1 MKNALLKAVLLF
13 SLTVLCTHAPAQ
25 IITTIAGIYDSNAY
39 NGDTIAAAAVH
50 LAGPDN
56 VILDGA
62 GNYYISDTYHDRIRK
77 VDAAGVITTIAGTG
91 TTMGGGF
98 SGDGGPATAAQLNA
112 PLGMVFDHAGNLYI
126 ADNYNNRIR
135 KISTTGII
143 TTIAGTDTAGYNGDN
158 IPATAAQLNSPH
170 FIAFDAAENLYICD
184 YNNSRIRKIDGS
196 GIITTIAGTG
206 STMGSPAEDSAATLA
221 SVHHP
226 YGIAID
232 ENGNIYFS
240 DETAN
245 KVRRI
250 NPAGIVSTIAGNGH
264 SNYNGDNIPA
274 TNAWLFNPCG
284 IAVDNS
290 GNVYFADG
298 NNCRIR
304 KIDNTGI
311 ITTIAGIGSSAYSG
325 DGGPATA
332 AAISA
337 ITGVTIS
344 TSGDMYIAG
353 FSSDV
358 IRLVTHAINSVPEIN
373 NEPVNIELYPN
384 PNNGAFELLVKTGQ
398 DGPVDIFIADAMGR
412 VIYRFRGMTNH
423 AMTIKIPALP
433 GLYLATVAT
442 TQGTSKKAI
451 IVQ

>member
-1 MKNALLKAVLLF
+1 MKNALLKSVLLF
-13 SLTVLCTHAPAQ
+13 SLTVLCTQVPAQ

-39 NGDTIAAAAVH
+39 NGDTIAATAVH
-50 LAGPDN
+50 LASPDN

-158 IPATAAQLNSPH
+158 IPATTAQLNSPH

-184 YNNSRIRKIDGS
+184 MGNSRIRKIDGS

-206 STMGSPAEDSAATLA
+206 SMVGFIVDGSAATAAPLQN
-221 SVHHP
+221 P

-232 ENGNIYFS
+232 GANNIFFS
-240 DETAN
+240 DYLVN
-245 KVRRI
+245 KVFKI
-250 NPAGIVSTIAGNGH
+250 NAAGTITTIAGTGH
-264 SNYNGDNIPA
+264 SNYNNDNIPA
-274 TNAWLFNPCG
+274 TDAWLFNPAG
-284 IAVDNS
+284 IAVDIS
-290 GNVYFADG
+290 GDIYIADG
-298 NNCRIR
+298 NNHRIR
-304 KIDNTGI
+304 KVNNSGI
-311 ITTIAGIGSSAYSG
+311 ITTVVGSGTSNYSG
-325 DGGPATA
+325 DLGPATA
-332 AAISA
+332 AGLGVVTSLAIS
-337 ITGVTIS
+337 S
-344 TSGDMYIAG
+344 SGNMYISG
-353 FSSDV
+353 FSTDV

-412 VIYRFRGMTNH
+412 VIYRSRGMTNY
-423 AMTIKIPALP
+423 AMNIKIAALP
-433 GLYLATVAT
+433 GVYLATVAT
-442 TQGTSKKAI
+442 TLGISKKAI